1 MSKITKR
8 KIPESYRVQSM
19 VNLNLGDERLEK
31 GDYSKCI
38 ALYQDCVELSIKS
51 ILSLYGRMFPHRH
64 EVSKE
69 LGEIKGTPDWFK
81 ERVPRIVIGS
91 ITLDSWMIA
100 ARYGY
105 PKLDIPPM
113 ELFDKRLAELAREF
127 AVEILIDCVRL
138 YSEIVYPKDKERT

>member
-38 ALYQDCVELSIKS
+38 ELYRDCVELSIKS
-51 ILSLYGRMFPHRH
+51 ILSLYGRRFPPQH

-69 LGEIKGTPDWFK
+69 LGLIKETPDWFK

-91 ITLDSWMIA
+91 TILDSCKIPA
-100 ARYGY
+100 TYGY
-105 PKLDIPPM
+105 PDLDIPPM
-113 ELFDKRLAELAREF
+113 EMFDKRLAELARGY
-127 AVEILIDCVRL
+127 AVEIVVDCIRL
-138 YSEIVYPKDKERT
+138 FSEIVYPKDKERT